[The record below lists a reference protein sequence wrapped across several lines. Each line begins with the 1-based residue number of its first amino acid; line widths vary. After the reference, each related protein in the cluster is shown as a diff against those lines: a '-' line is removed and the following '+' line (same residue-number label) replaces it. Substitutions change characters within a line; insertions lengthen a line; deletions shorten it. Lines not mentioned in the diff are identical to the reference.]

1 MLELQNVEE
10 MDAALDGQFRWLVTI
25 VTSYSSKYQ
34 TFKGIDEDFFQDF
47 VIHYLANRHKYDPAR
62 ASRSHWTF
70 WLFRSWAWRRR
81 QSQKRLPKFTQKEAD
96 TFQTG
101 VQLDADETALIDC
114 CGNFRGKLSV
124 ATLARRAGLKELEVE
139 SRLDS
144 IRHKVSNRRA
154 KVIVRN

>member
-1 MLELQNVEE
+1 MLELQSLME
-10 MDAALDGQFRWLVTI
+10 MDEALDGMGRWIYTIIRSYVT
-25 VTSYSSKYQ
+25 KYQ
-34 TFKGIDEDFFQDF
+34 GFAEDPEDFMADF
-47 VIHYLANRHKYDPAR
+47 VVCYLKHRHKYDPAR

-96 TFQTG
+96 TFRTG

-114 CGNFRGKLSV
+114 CGDFRGRLSV
-124 ATLARRAGLKELEVE
+124 ATLARRAGLKEREVE

>member
-1 MLELQNVEE
+1 MLKIENVME
-10 MDAALDGQFRWLVTI
+10 MDEALDGQAKWLVCI
-25 VTSYSSKYQ
+25 VNAYVNKYQ
-34 TFKGIDEDFFQDF
+34 GFSECPEDFFQDF
-47 VIHYLANRHKYDPAR
+47 LVCYLKNRHKYDPAR

-114 CGNFRGKLSV
+114 CGDFRGRISV
-124 ATLARRAGLKELEVE
+124 ATLARRAGLKEREVE